1 MENSDRLY
9 KLQVDLGETEYR
21 QIVSG
26 LVKYYTEEELLGK
39 QVVVVANLKKA
50 KLRGVESSGMLLA
63 AGEEDIVKL
72 LVLDQNAGK
81 LENGANIH

>member
-1 MENSDRLY
+1 M
-9 KLQVDLGETEYR
+9 V
-21 QIVSG
+21 
-26 LVKYYTEEELLGK
+26 
-39 QVVVVANLKKA
+39 NLKKA

-63 AGEEDIVKL
+63 AGDEDIVKL

>member
-26 LVKYYTEEELLGK
+26 LVKYYSEEELLGK

-63 AGEEDIVKL
+63 AGDEDIVKL